1 MPANPM
7 VVMENLRYWYPDQ
20 PEPVLDGITLSLGAA
35 EMAVVMGPSGCGK
48 STMMLALNGIVPK
61 VLGGKIAGHV
71 RVAGLDPLEHE
82 MAEMATKVGLVF
94 QDPDSQLAS
103 IFVRDEVAFGLQ
115 NLLYDRPTIMAR
127 MREALAFVGLDEM
140 AQRDVFSLSGGEKQ
154 RVAIASILALRPSVI
169 VLDEPTANLDPAGGY
184 EVTRVVGDLRSR
196 LGATLLVVEHDI
208 SNLAVLADR
217 LIVMD
222 GGRIRFDGRPRDVLR
237 EHGRE
242 IRDELGL
249 WIPQASEFA
258 LELDRDGRSIRPF
271 PLVPDDVPPRIGA
284 SRPPSTSPATTPT
297 GPRETLVRAEHV
309 SYSYGQ
315 DRQALLDVS
324 FTIAAGEVVALLGQ
338 NGSGKS
344 TMASLLVGLR
354 APSGGKLEVA
364 GRDARGAGVG
374 VLARSVSYVFQYP
387 EHQFVAESVFDDV
400 AYGLRRRGVP
410 EAEIRERVQEI
421 LRRFGLDALASR
433 HPFTLSMGQ
442 KRRLSIADM
451 LVSRP
456 QLLILD
462 EPTSG
467 QDRRNTLALIDLL
480 NSLRVQLG
488 LAILIITHDMRLVAT
503 WCERALVLAHGQSTF
518 EGTPA
523 ELFTELDRRGGEAFG
538 LRPPDLWRIGHP
550 LAPVAEEAAR

>member
-1 MPANPM
+1 
-7 VVMENLRYWYPDQ
+7 
-20 PEPVLDGITLSLGAA
+20 
-35 EMAVVMGPSGCGK
+35 
-48 STMMLALNGIVPK
+48 
-61 VLGGKIAGHV
+61 
-71 RVAGLDPLEHE
+71 
-82 MAEMATKVGLVF
+82 
-94 QDPDSQLAS
+94 
-103 IFVRDEVAFGLQ
+103 
-115 NLLYDRPTIMAR
+115 
-127 MREALAFVGLDEM
+127 
-140 AQRDVFSLSGGEKQ
+140 
-154 RVAIASILALRPSVI
+154 
-169 VLDEPTANLDPAGGY
+169 
-184 EVTRVVGDLRSR
+184 
-196 LGATLLVVEHDI
+196 
-208 SNLAVLADR
+208 
-217 LIVMD
+217 MD